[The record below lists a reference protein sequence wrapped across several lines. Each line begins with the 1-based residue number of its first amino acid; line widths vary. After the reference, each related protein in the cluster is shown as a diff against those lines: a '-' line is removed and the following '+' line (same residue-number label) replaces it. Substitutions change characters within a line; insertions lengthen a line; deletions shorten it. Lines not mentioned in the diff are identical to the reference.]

1 MLAGIGGTVVDGVL
15 AVLARVTRFTVA
27 TVSVDQV
34 HTGSLVGARS
44 VLAVVDVL
52 VTGRS
57 RPARMADALVVEE
70 SVHTGAMLAGFRE
83 TEVDLLLAPLAR
95 ESWWAGTL
103 EVVD

>member
-1 MLAGIGGTVVDGVL
+1 
-15 AVLARVTRFTVA
+15 
-27 TVSVDQV
+27 
-34 HTGSLVGARS
+34 
-44 VLAVVDVL
+44 
-52 VTGRS
+52 
-57 RPARMADALVVEE
+57 MADALVVEE